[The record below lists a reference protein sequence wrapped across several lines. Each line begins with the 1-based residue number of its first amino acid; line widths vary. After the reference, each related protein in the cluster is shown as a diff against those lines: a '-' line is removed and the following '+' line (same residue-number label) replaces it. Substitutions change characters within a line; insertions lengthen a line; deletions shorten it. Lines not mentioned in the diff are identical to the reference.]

1 MFTKHCL
8 THSPCGQSN
17 VSKTPSKKI
26 LASEYG
32 KMMEYGLGT
41 YGGDCVDTI
50 RKGFN
55 K

>member
-1 MFTKHCL
+1 MR
-8 THSPCGQSN
+8 
-17 VSKTPSKKI
+17 SKQCFKQFRDTIKENFGLYVI
-26 LASEYG
+26 ASEYG
-32 KMMEYGLGT
+32 NMMEYGLGT